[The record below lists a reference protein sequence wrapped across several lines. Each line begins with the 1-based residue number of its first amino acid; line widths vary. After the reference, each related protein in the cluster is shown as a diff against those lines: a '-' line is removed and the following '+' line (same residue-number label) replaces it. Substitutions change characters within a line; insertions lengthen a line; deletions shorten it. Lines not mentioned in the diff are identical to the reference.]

1 MELINNN
8 ALDELRMMD
17 EEGGFLKEIVNLFI
31 TDSVNTLDDIKNHAA
46 SGDIGAMSKSAHK
59 LKGSSLSIGAQA
71 LDEYC
76 FKLEKTTAFA
86 SDEEKDKSM
95 VELQSLYDQSVEE
108 LKKIIA

>member
-1 MELINNN
+1 MELINNS

-31 TDSVNTLDDIKNHAA
+31 SDSVNTLDDIKNHAA
-46 SGDIGAMSKSAHK
+46 SGDIGALNKSAHK

-71 LDEYC
+71 LGEYC
-76 FKLEKTTAFA
+76 FTLEKMTAFEN
-86 SDEEKDKSM
+86 DEQKEQSM
-95 VELQSLYDQSVEE
+95 KELQNLYDQSVEE

>member
-1 MELINNN
+1 MDLINNN

-46 SGDIGAMSKSAHK
+46 AGDIGAMNKSAHK

-71 LDEYC
+71 LGEFC
-76 FKLEKTTAFA
+76 FTLEKMPAFE
-86 SDEEKDKSM
+86 SDAAKDQAM
-95 VELQSLYDQSVEE
+95 VDLQSLYDQSVEA
-108 LKKIIA
+108 LKKIIE

>member
-17 EEGGFLKEIVNLFI
+17 EEGDFLKEIVNLFI
-31 TDSVNTLDDIKNHAA
+31 TDSVNTLEDIKKHAA
-46 SGDIGAMSKSAHK
+46 SDDIGAMNKSAHK

-71 LDEYC
+71 LGEYC
-76 FKLEKTTAFA
+76 FKLEKMAAFTN
-86 SDEEKDKSM
+86 DEEKEQSM
-95 VELQSLYDQSVEE
+95 KDLQSLYDQSVEE

>member
-31 TDSVNTLDDIKNHAA
+31 TDSVNTLNDIKNHAA
-46 SGDIGAMSKSAHK
+46 SGDIVAMNKSAHK

-71 LDEYC
+71 LGEFC
-76 FKLEKTTAFA
+76 FTLEKMSAFE
-86 SDEEKDKSM
+86 SDAEKEKAMS
-95 VELQSLYDQSVEE
+95 ELQNLYDRSVEE

>member
-17 EEGGFLKEIVNLFI
+17 EEGEFLKEIVNLFI
-31 TDSVNTLDDIKNHAA
+31 TDSVNTLDDIKKHC
-46 SGDIGAMSKSAHK
+46 SDGDITAMNKSAHK

-71 LDEYC
+71 LGEYC
-76 FKLEKTTAFA
+76 FKLEKTPGFD
-86 SDEEKDKSM
+86 SDAQKEEAM
-95 VELQSLYDQSVEE
+95 NELQSLYERSVEE

>member
-31 TDSVNTLDDIKNHAA
+31 TDSVNTLNDIKAHTA
-46 SGDIGAMSKSAHK
+46 SGDIPAMNKSAHK

-71 LDEYC
+71 LGDFC
-76 FKLEKTTAFA
+76 FKLEKMPGFA
-86 SDEEKDKSM
+86 SDAEKEQAM
-95 VELQSLYDQSVEE
+95 TELQSLYDQSVVE
-108 LKKIIA
+108 LQKIIA

>member
-31 TDSVNTLDDIKNHAA
+31 TDSVNTLNDIKNHAA
-46 SGDIGAMSKSAHK
+46 SGDIGAMNKSAHK

-71 LDEYC
+71 LGELC
-76 FKLEKTTAFA
+76 FKLEKTESFS
-86 SDEEKDKSM
+86 SDDEKEQNMKD
-95 VELQSLYDQSVEE
+95 LQSLYDQSVEA
-108 LKKIIA
+108 LQKIIA

>member
-17 EEGGFLKEIVNLFI
+17 EEGGFLKEIINLFI
-31 TDSVNTLDDIKNHAA
+31 TDSVNTLDDIKKHAA

-71 LDEYC
+71 LGDLC
-76 FKLEKTTAFA
+76 FKLEKTTAFE
-86 SDEEKDKSM
+86 SESQKEQYMID
-95 VELQSLYDQSVEE
+95 LQKLYDDSVVE
-108 LKKIIA
+108 LKKIIE

>member
-17 EEGGFLKEIVNLFI
+17 EEGEFLKEIINLFI

-46 SGDIGAMSKSAHK
+46 SGDIAAMNKSAHK

-71 LDEYC
+71 LGEFC
-76 FKLEKTTAFA
+76 FKLEKTPSFA
-86 SDEEKDKSM
+86 DDNEKDSSM
-95 VELQSLYDQSVEE
+95 AELQKLYEDSVEE
-108 LKKIIA
+108 LRKIIS